1 MFQYLYAQGKF
12 EKSLNATFIALIP
25 KESNVV
31 DVMDFTPKNTFVKG
45 RHILD
50 SSLIA
55 NDCFASRLKT
65 GKPWLFCKLDVENIY
80 AYIN

>member
-1 MFQYLYAQGKF
+1 MQHSL
-12 EKSLNATFIALIP
+12 KSQ
-25 KESNVV
+25 NVV
-31 DVMDFTPKNTFVKG
+31 DVKG

-50 SSLIA
+50 SSLVA

-65 GKPWLFCKLDVENIY
+65 GKPWLFCKLDVEKTY

>member
-1 MFQYLYAQGKF
+1 MHKINLRKALMQHSL
-12 EKSLNATFIALIP
+12 KSQ
-25 KESNVV
+25 NVV
-31 DVMDFTPKNTFVKG
+31 DVKG

-65 GKPWLFCKLDVENIY
+65 GKPWLFCKLDVEKTY